1 MCGILFMLAELPLS
15 TVVSCLE
22 TIEARGGDGVSAFSH
37 SGVCGG
43 FTRLAIQGTT
53 GQFMQPL
60 MHGAKMLL
68 YNGELYNTAFQGSDG
83 PELLRLIAQHGVKAL
98 RQLHGEFAGVVHDFS
113 TGVTTVFRDA
123 TGVRPLFYGKT
134 EHGVLCFASEA
145 KALTRVCV
153 RVRQFLPN
161 TAWVL
166 RHGRVAQSHVIVS
179 GLYASTPAVTSCAW
193 SRLRGSVRVAGA
205 LRRSVRMRCL
215 ADRPVGCFVSGGMDS
230 SLVASLVVQERAS
243 LGLPPPSLFTVVV
256 GTAST
261 DLPHARTVASV
272 LGLPLTVINFSVEEA
287 WDALPD
293 VVESLESA
301 CVTTVR
307 ASTPQWL
314 ACQWIR
320 MNTNTRVLFSGEG
333 ADELGG
339 GYQYFHGAPT
349 AAAADEDCIRLLQSL
364 HLYDNL
370 RVDRCAG
377 AHGLEV
383 RIPFLDHSVIKA
395 YRRHTALEDRAV
407 SRGMEKRALRRA
419 ASLLVPEEMLAIVWR
434 RKEALSDG
442 AGYGWVDHLRAR
454 FETLDAEHVY
464 YKNLLGGLAGYDLV
478 PVCWMPRWN
487 EASDPSARFLHPTK
501 DAAARVQL
509 SFAPGRPI

>member
-1 MCGILFMLAELPLS
+1 MCGILFVLGELPLS
-15 TVVSCLE
+15 TVVACLG
-22 TIEARGGDGVSAFSH
+22 TIEGRGGDGTSAFSH
-37 SGVCGG
+37 SGVSGG

-68 YNGELYNTAFQGSDG
+68 YNGELYNAAFQGSDG
-83 PELLRLIAQHGVKAL
+83 PLLLKCIAEHGVKAL
-98 RQLHGEFAGVVHDFS
+98 RRVHGEFAGVVHDFS
-113 TGVTTVFRDA
+113 TGVTIVFRDP
-123 TGVRPLFYGKT
+123 TGVRPLFYGKNAS
-134 EHGVLCFASEA
+134 GVMCFASEA
-145 KALTRVCV
+145 KALLRLCT

-166 RHGRVAQSHVIVS
+166 RHQRVLQSHVIVS
-179 GLYASTPAVTSCAW
+179 GLYASIPDERASVW
-193 SRLRGSVRVAGA
+193 ERLRGSVRVAGA
-205 LRRSVRMRCL
+205 LRRAVRMRCV

-230 SLVASLVVQERAS
+230 SLVAALVVQERAA
-243 LGLPPPSLFTVVV
+243 LGLPAPSLYTVCV
-256 GTAST
+256 GDAST
-261 DLPHARTVASV
+261 DLPYARAVAAA
-272 LGLPLTVINFSVEEA
+272 LCLPITVINFSVEEA
-287 WDALPD
+287 WDALPG
-293 VVESLESA
+293 VVDSLESA

-339 GYQYFHGAPT
+339 GYQYFHGAPSPR
-349 AAAADEDCIRLLQSL
+349 AADEDCVRLLQNL

-377 AHGLEV
+377 AHGLEA
-383 RIPFLDHSVIKA
+383 RIPFLDHSVIKT
-395 YRRHTALEDRAV
+395 YRENTALEERAV
-407 SRGMEKRALRRA
+407 CRGMEKRALRRA
-419 ASLLVPEEMLAIVWR
+419 ASLLVPEEMVPIMWR

-454 FETLDAEHVY
+454 FGTLENEHIY
-464 YKNLLGGLAGYDLV
+464 YKNLLGELAAYELV
-478 PVCWMPRWN
+478 PLCWMPRWN
-487 EASDPSARFLHPTK
+487 AASDPSARFLHSTK
-501 DAAARVQL
+501 HADAGVQL
-509 SFAPGRPI
+509 PVAPGRQV